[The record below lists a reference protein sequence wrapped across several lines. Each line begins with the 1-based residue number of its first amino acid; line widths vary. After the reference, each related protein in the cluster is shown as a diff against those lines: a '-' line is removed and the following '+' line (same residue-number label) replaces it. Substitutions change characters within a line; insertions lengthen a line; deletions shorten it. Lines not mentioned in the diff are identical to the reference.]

1 MLCFWDFD
9 RLSYFH
15 VIFLEFDGFS
25 YFDLVKY
32 YFVQDVPWL
41 SDFNVV
47 LAALLATGKL
57 GLGRHLAYRGVCAV
71 CAPTLW
77 LDAM

>member
-1 MLCFWDFD
+1 ML
-9 RLSYFH
+9 S
-15 VIFLEFDGFS
+15 
-25 YFDLVKY
+25 VKY